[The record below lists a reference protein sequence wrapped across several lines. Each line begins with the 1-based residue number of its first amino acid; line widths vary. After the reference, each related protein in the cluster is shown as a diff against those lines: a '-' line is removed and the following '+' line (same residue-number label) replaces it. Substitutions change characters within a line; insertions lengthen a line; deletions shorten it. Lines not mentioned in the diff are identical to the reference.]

1 MLPRLGASSG
11 RRPNKPQLL
20 PSLGQ
25 MPFTDVQ
32 KQILDMRARQV
43 ATFPPWIHP
52 ALSSDANAPADAS
65 PFSISTAASGNLA
78 QPFVPYPLPGQGPV
92 QVISYTVE
100 RSKIAL
106 IRFLAVCHFG
116 GNDPSGSGQVI
127 WRVLRNGGGLRGLSN
142 LIATFGTF
150 AAPKLLT
157 VPIIAIEN
165 DTILVT
171 AEVPAKFPNG
181 VVVPPLSA
189 GAGTAATFDGFTYP
203 ISEAH
208 EPRPGSY

>member
-1 MLPRLGASSG
+1 
-11 RRPNKPQLL
+11 
-20 PSLGQ
+20 

-43 ATFPPWIHP
+43 AISPPWIHP
-52 ALSSDANAPADAS
+52 ALSADSNAPSDAA
-65 PFSISTAASGNLA
+65 PFSISTAASGTLA
-78 QPFVPYPLPGQGPV
+78 QPFVLYPQPGAGRVTVIQFTV
-92 QVISYTVE
+92 QP
-100 RSKIAL
+100 SKLAF

-127 WRVLRNGGGLRGLSN
+127 WRVLRNGAGLRGLSN
-142 LIATFGTF
+142 LIATFGTY

-165 DTILVT
+165 DTIQVT
-171 AEVPAKFPNG
+171 VEVPATFPNG
-181 VVVPPLSA
+181 VAVPPLSG

-203 ISEAH
+203 LSEATS
-208 EPRPGSY
+208 PRPGSY